1 MVLASTLELVPP
13 ENLRCQVLQNHMVGN
28 SEAKKQRPTLF
39 WVELRS
45 LHHERKEA
53 DVLLPAKREIVSV
66 RTRSARETP

>member
-39 WVELRS
+39 WVEL
-45 LHHERKEA
+45 
-53 DVLLPAKREIVSV
+53 
-66 RTRSARETP
+66 